1 MSYFRLAAVAL
12 FFLAAGSLLL
22 AQPPR
27 PGTAELP
34 VSRIVL
40 FSSGVGYYQR
50 EGAVEGNARI
60 DLQFHTYNINDL
72 LKSLVL
78 QDQGGGQIS
87 TVNYDNRDP
96 IEKTLKSFAIDLTS
110 NPSLGQLLGQVRG
123 ERVEVVSY
131 GEQGKEGQPTTVSGV
146 IVGMQTHKKPTGNQ
160 VVDVEQLNL
169 LTGDGLQSVTMDKVQ
184 RVRFVKPELDQ
195 EFRKALEVLASGHDK
210 QKKTVSLN
218 FLGNGKR
225 GVRVGYVT
233 ECPIWKTSYRLSLDK
248 DGKENKVALQG
259 WAIVE
264 NTTDEDWNQVS
275 MGLVSGRP
283 ISFQMDLYEPLYV
296 ARPIVEPEL
305 FASLR
310 PQVYSG
316 SLMEREVD
324 QLSANQQPA
333 RAAFKSR
340 QAGARADL
348 GRQLA
353 AGGGLPAPAGGMGG
367 GGFGGGMGGA
377 VNFQQGV
384 SSAAI
389 ATELGEY
396 FKYEIEQPVSLP
408 RQKSALLPIVNG
420 PVEAGKVS
428 IYNEAVH
435 AKFPLLGLRF
445 KNSTGLH
452 LMQGPVTVFESGSY
466 AGDARV
472 PDLQPNETRL
482 VSYAVD
488 LGTEVAPEVPNPADG
503 LAAVKVYKG
512 VIYATHKLRHTKVYT
527 IKNRSEHE
535 RLVLVEH
542 PYRADLTLVAPEKPA
557 ERARDVYRFEV
568 KAEPNKPVKLDVVEE
583 QYRIDQFVLS
593 NTNDD
598 SVRFFVR
605 GSIASPKVKEALEQA
620 IKLKDALAQTRS
632 EIAKEELALQVIE
645 KDQTRMRA
653 NMERVPQT
661 SEAYKRYLKKFDE
674 QETEIEKRRAE
685 IVKLQDEAETQRRA
699 YESFIL
705 NLDIGDVPQQAAEAY
720 QRALQP
726 PMP

>member
-1 MSYFRLAAVAL
+1 MRYQRLAI
-12 FFLAAGSLLL
+12 AGLSLLATAIPAL

-50 EGAVEGNARI
+50 EGNVEGNARI
-60 DLQFHTYNINDL
+60 DLQFHTHNINDL

-96 IEKTLKSFAIDLTS
+96 IDKTLKSFAIDLTS
-110 NPSLGQLLGQVRG
+110 NPSMGQLLGQVRG
-123 ERVEVVSY
+123 EQVEVITY
-131 GEQGKEGQPTTVSGV
+131 GDQGKEGQPTTIKGLIVSV
-146 IVGMQTHKKPTGNQ
+146 QAHKKPVGKDQ
-160 VVDVEQLNL
+160 VIETQQLNL
-169 LTGDGLQSVTMDKVQ
+169 LTSEGLHGVSMDQVQ
-184 RVRFVKPELDQ
+184 RVRFVKPELEQ
-195 EFRKALEVLASGHDK
+195 EFRKALEVLSTGHDK

-225 GVRVGYVT
+225 GVRVGYVS
-233 ECPIWKTSYRLSLDK
+233 ECPIWKTSYRLSVDK
-248 DGKENKVALQG
+248 EGKENKVALQG

-275 MGLVSGRP
+275 LGLVSGRP

-296 ARPIVEPEL
+296 ARPVVEPEL

-310 PQVYSG
+310 PQTYTGDLDANGRGGAVAQLRRKAVNEY
-316 SLMEREVD
+316 LFERE
-324 QLSANQQPA
+324 AMPA
-333 RAAFKSR
+333 MP
-340 QAGARADL
+340 G
-348 GRQLA
+348 
-353 AGGGLPAPAGGMGG
+353 PGG
-367 GGFGGGMGGA
+367 GGGGGRGLGAPAALAVGKPMGA
-377 VNFQQGV
+377 VDGTLNFRQGV
-384 SSAAI
+384 ASAAI

-420 PVEAGKVS
+420 PVEASKIS
-428 IYNEAVH
+428 IYNESAH
-435 AKFPLLGLRF
+435 ARFPLLGLRF

-452 LMQGPVTVFESGSY
+452 LMQGPVTVFEAGSY

-488 LGTEVAPEVPNPADG
+488 LGTEVAPEVPNPADS
-503 LAAVKVYKG
+503 LTAVKVLKG
-512 VIYATHKLRHTKVYT
+512 IIYATHKVRQSKVYT
-527 IKNRSEHE
+527 VKNRSEHE
-535 RLVLVEH
+535 RLVLIEH

-568 KAEPNKPVKLDVVEE
+568 KAEPNKPVKLEVVEE
-583 QYRIDQFVLS
+583 QQRVDQLVL
-593 NTNDD
+593 TNSDD
-598 SVRFFVR
+598 ETVRFFIR
-605 GSIASPKVKEALEQA
+605 GAIANAKVKAALEQA
-620 IKLKDALAQTRS
+620 LKLKEELAQTNR
-632 EIAKEELALQVIE
+632 EIAREEQALQVIE
-645 KDQTRMRA
+645 KDQGRMRA

-674 QETEIEKRRAE
+674 QETEIEKRRAA
-685 IVKLQDEAETQRRA
+685 IVKLQDRSETQRKT
-699 YESFIL
+699 YESFIGNL
-705 NLDIGDVPQQAAEAY
+705 NVE
-720 QRALQP
+720 
-726 PMP
+726 